1 MRRRYDD
8 GKPKRRTEV
17 ANDQG
22 PTALSLSGHLFNP
35 QYLLT
40 SDDFTSFRLWM
51 FSNFKFSYW
60 AARTRKIYYFRHTEN
75 RSAPTVKYIAIDH

>member
-8 GKPKRRTEV
+8 GKPTRRTEV

-40 SDDFTSFRLWM
+40 SDDFTSFRLWV
-51 FSNFKFSYW
+51 FFKFQILLLGCSHKENLLFPSH
-60 AARTRKIYYFRHTEN
+60 RK
-75 RSAPTVKYIAIDH
+75 P